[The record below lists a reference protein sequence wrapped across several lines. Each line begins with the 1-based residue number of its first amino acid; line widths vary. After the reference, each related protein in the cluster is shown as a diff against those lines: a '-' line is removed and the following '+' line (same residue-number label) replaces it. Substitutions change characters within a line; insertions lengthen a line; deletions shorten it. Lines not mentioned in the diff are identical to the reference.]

1 MLATLVAGA
10 AELLAAALWIWRTMQ
25 PDNQI
30 VGAGFELFAFCAFV
44 VGSVS
49 LLLTWLV
56 RRLRRVLPPRH
67 VTAVALVVGVLP
79 LVLAGLRLL
88 F

>member
-10 AELLAAALWIWRTMQ
+10 AEVVAAVLWIWRTMQ

-49 LLLTWLV
+49 LILTWVV
-56 RRLRRVLPPRH
+56 RRLRRVLPPGR
-67 VTAVALVVGVLP
+67 VTAVALVVGALP
-79 LVLAGLRLL
+79 LVLAGLRIL